1 MPIFSHYFP
10 FFFVA
15 LWITASFMISKMGW
29 SKLADRYETNLPFE
43 GTRVGIISATINGV
57 SYKNSLI
64 LRYNQDG
71 LYLRPTFLFRLF
83 HKPLFIPWMEIKSVR
98 ERKMIFVTWKEL
110 VIGEPFVG
118 IIGMSAS
125 AFSNIEQYLMNF
137 SK

>member
-1 MPIFSHYFP
+1 
-10 FFFVA
+10 
-15 LWITASFMISKMGW
+15 MISKMGW